1 MENQR
6 IYKINSEAL
15 NFFRYNLKGEPLK
28 YCKEVRKLSSK
39 VIKDFQIG
47 YAPNDFNYLI
57 NYLNKK
63 GYTLNQMEE
72 AGLVSKTKNG
82 RYIDFFRNRIIF
94 PIFDIHQN
102 VIGFG
107 GRVWEKDDNSPKY
120 LNTVETPVF
129 KKRTNLYGINRA
141 KVAPNN
147 CVIVCEGYMDCI
159 ALQSNEFYGAVA
171 GLGTALT
178 TEQCLLIKSLT
189 DTVVLLYDGDSAGQ
203 QATEAAITEFEAV
216 GISPKIAQM
225 RWAKDADEFL
235 KKYSKEKFQEIILDN
250 AMSVTDYKLNLNLRK
265 FGSEP
270 EKIFEKNL
278 NIAIKELLAM

>member
-1 MENQR
+1 MELNK
-6 IYKINSEAL
+6 IYEINNMAL
-15 NFFRYNLKGEPLK
+15 NFFRYNLKGEPLE
-28 YCKEVRKLSSK
+28 YCKEVRKLTDK
-39 VIKDFQIG
+39 TIKEFNIG
-47 YAPNDFNYLI
+47 FAPNDYNYLI

-63 GYTLNQMEE
+63 GYKLSQMEE
-72 AGLVSKTKNG
+72 AGLIVKTKNG

-107 GRVWEKDDNSPKY
+107 GRTWEKDDNGPKY

-129 KKRTNLYGINRA
+129 KKRNNLFGLNKA
-141 KVAPNN
+141 KVAPNIP
-147 CVIVCEGYMDCI
+147 VIICEGYMDCI
-159 ALQSNEFYGAVA
+159 ALQSNGFYGAVA

-178 TEQCLLIKSLT
+178 AEQCLILKSLT
-189 DTVVLLYDGDSAGQ
+189 DSVVLLYDGDEAGHA
-203 QATEAAITEFEAV
+203 ATEAAITELEAV

-235 KKYSKEKFQEIILDN
+235 KKYSSNKFNEEIISKAVN
-250 AMSVTDYKLNLNLRK
+250 VTDYKLNLNIRK
-265 FGSEP
+265 YGSEP
-270 EKIFEKNL
+270 SKIFDKNL